1 MLSLPSKRFYPWN
14 SKRQKQQIFKTN
26 TPRIITS
33 RIVSHLRHL
42 YHNCFFSFH
51 DQTTTSMRP
60 LLCYRVKSVAFI
72 HHLLVHSLIRHT
84 SCFPTYCWFECNSKN
99 ARGTMNHILF
109 MQHPP
114 LLRAHWWS
122 INSYF
127 IIAVRVT
134 KQTRHGRIYHLQ
146 GAYLAY

>member
-14 SKRQKQQIFKTN
+14 SKWQKQQIFKTN

-42 YHNCFFSFH
+42 YHNCFFHFIIRQLHAWDLFSVTGSNLLLSSITCWSNRSSDTH
-51 DQTTTSMRP
+51 PVSP
-60 LLCYRVKSVAFI
+60 LTADSSATLRMHPAGW
-72 HHLLVHSLIRHT
+72 T
-84 SCFPTYCWFECNSKN
+84 
-99 ARGTMNHILF
+99 HILF

-114 LLRAHWWS
+114 LLRADWWS

-146 GAYLAY
+146 VAYLAY